1 MQQSTENRPRNL
13 ATYPGKMPGIEY
25 AYLKLL
31 QCLQTLV
38 IKNRGTWEFHHPVLI
53 IHLKLNHLSHR
64 TWRNWFDHRYYAITF
79 AFYVHIFK
87 MEMPC
92 IPYKGQTWC
101 KVVNIMWILYA
112 LIYLLIILL
121 FEIFYPSKCQNTID
135 FQQLMLPRDI

>member
-38 IKNRGTWEFHHPVLI
+38 IKKQRHMRVSSSGIDYSSKIKPPI
-53 IHLKLNHLSHR
+53 PSHLTQLVRPSIL
-64 TWRNWFDHRYYAITF
+64 RNNIT
-79 AFYVHIFK
+79 FYVHIFK
-87 MEMPC
+87 MQMPC
-92 IPYKGQTWC
+92 IPYEGQTWC

-121 FEIFYPSKCQNTID
+121 FEIIYPSKCQNTID